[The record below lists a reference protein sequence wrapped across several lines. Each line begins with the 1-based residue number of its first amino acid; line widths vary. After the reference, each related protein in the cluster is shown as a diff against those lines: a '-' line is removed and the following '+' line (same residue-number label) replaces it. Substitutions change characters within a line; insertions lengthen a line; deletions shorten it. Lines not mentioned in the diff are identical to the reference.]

1 MPDLSEEARRLLE
14 ETRRA
19 REEAERLRRE
29 AREEARRLREEAR
42 RAREDAARLRARA
55 RDERRAPAQDE
66 APAAVRRPLPPLDAV
81 RRLEID
87 HTAGKLTVR
96 TCAPGESP
104 AVSAAAAGKSAPT
117 IELHTEGDRL
127 AIAIKAQRGW
137 LFRRRQGAD
146 ALVLLPE
153 HAFESVRIANGYGEI
168 HVTGLRADSLRIS
181 TGAGSIHTLQTAGA
195 LEASLGAG
203 RISILA
209 HAGPASAQSG
219 TGDILLDLAAL
230 EPGSYR
236 VDVGLGRAEVRIPPG
251 AEADVEAK
259 SGVGRAQVDVPHRA
273 GAPASIKASSG
284 VGEVVIKR
292 RVPGEAPAAPP
303 PPPSRPPSPAER
315 RREAEELRVLQL
327 LEQGRITPQDAA
339 DLIAALR
346 GTPRPEPPADASG

>member
-1 MPDLSEEARRLLE
+1 MPDQSDEARRLLE
-14 ETRRA
+14 EARRA
-19 REEAERLRRE
+19 REEADRLRRE
-29 AREEARRLREEAR
+29 AREEAQRLRAEAR
-42 RAREDAARLRARA
+42 RAREQAARLRARA
-55 RDERRAPAQDE
+55 REDRRAPAQDE
-66 APAAVRRPLPPLDAV
+66 APAAVRRPLPPVDAF

-117 IELHTEGDRL
+117 IEIHAEGDRL

-168 HVTGLRADSLRIS
+168 HASGLRAGSLRIS
-181 TGAGSIHTLQTAGA
+181 TGAGAIHTRQSSGA

-209 HAGPASAQSG
+209 HTGPASAQSG

-230 EPGSYR
+230 QPGSYR
-236 VDVGLGRAEVRIPPG
+236 VDVGLGRVEVRIPPG
-251 AEADVEAK
+251 EEADVDAK

-273 GAPASIKASSG
+273 GAPASIRASSG
-284 VGEVVIKR
+284 IGEVIVR
-292 RVPGEAPAAPP
+292 PRVPGEALAAPP
-303 PPPSRPPSPAER
+303 SPPPRPAPPAER

-346 GTPRPEPPADASG
+346 GTPRPEPPAGAAG